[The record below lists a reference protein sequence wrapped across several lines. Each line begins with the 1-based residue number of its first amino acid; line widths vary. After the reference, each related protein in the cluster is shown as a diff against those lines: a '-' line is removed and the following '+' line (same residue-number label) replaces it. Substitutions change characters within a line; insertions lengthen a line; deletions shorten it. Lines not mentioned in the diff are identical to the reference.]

1 MPATPSGR
9 PPGPDDV
16 LYDWHEGDSSAGKY
30 LYGYPKHPFIPPA
43 KVAMTEGHPSQQDF
57 EVTTS
62 WAHNI
67 DGPSDRRPDGGSDDD
82 DLLDMH
88 MLALASDFDRDPDH
102 SLRQGGFSDL
112 ESAQQRANDWSRRR
126 LDHFEGRA

>member
-30 LYGYPKHPFIPPA
+30 LYGHPKHPFIPPA
-43 KVAMTEGHPSQQDF
+43 KVSPSNVHPGHGAPSGKF
-57 EVTTS
+57 EVNTS
-62 WAHNI
+62 WA
-67 DGPSDRRPDGGSDDD
+67 DGVDVPPDADDD
-82 DLLDMH
+82 EM
-88 MLALASDFDRDPDH
+88 MQMIALASDFDRDPDH
-102 SLRQGGFSDL
+102 SLRQGGFNDL
-112 ESAQQRANDWSRRR
+112 ESAQQRANEWSRRR